1 VSGHN
6 DLFGRLG
13 DWNRAKLQAK
23 GLLHEIGY
31 ILFNPMS
38 KASVLFFAS
47 VIFASGAV
55 WGQSR
60 FEFWPGAV
68 YDPAVPTAQKVLGY
82 DFGERIAS
90 PADIVKYFRAL
101 AAAEPARV
109 KIFEYGKTWEGRE
122 LIYAAIGSEAN
133 LRRLAEIRA
142 GMQKLH
148 DPRKTSAAEAQKL
161 IQDLPSILWL
171 AYGVHGNEISS
182 PDAAM
187 VTAYHLLAAR
197 NDKMVAD
204 ILANTL
210 TIVNPLQNPD
220 GRNRFVHDFEVNAGL
235 EPDANPLAA
244 EHSEAWPGGRT
255 NHYYFDLN
263 RDWIGITQPETIGH
277 VKALEEWYPQ
287 VFIDLHEMGTDATYY
302 FTPEAD
308 PYNPYLTK
316 EQHDDLYWFG
326 KNNAKYFDL
335 FGFRY
340 FTREEY
346 DAFYPGYGASWP
358 FYLGGLAMTYENGS
372 TRGLVVRRA
381 DDTTVTF
388 RETVRRHFVTSVAS
402 CEVAA
407 TNRAKLLDMFYRY
420 QATALEEAGKR
431 STREYIL
438 ARRGDTSAVDKLA
451 QLLVLQGVEV
461 SRLKAPLTVD
471 GKQYPA
477 GSYIVP
483 LAQPEARLL
492 EDLLV
497 PQVSMD
503 DKFLTEEERRRK
515 LRQRSEIYDV
525 TAWSVPLQFNVE
537 CVASNTRT
545 ESGMEAV
552 KPGAAPAGKVE
563 GKASVAYLAPWGT
576 AASARL
582 LAGALRAGLR
592 VLSTDKK
599 FTQNGRVYPD
609 GTLIVM
615 VKDNPPNL
623 FETLQKLAA
632 GTGAEVA
639 ATDTSWVDDGPN
651 FGSGR
656 VVYMKPP
663 AIAIAWDRPTN
674 ATSAGETRFV
684 LERQFGYPMTAVRTQ
699 QLAGADLSKFQVIV
713 LPEAVGEGYAAVL
726 GANGARRLHDW
737 VQAGGTLIG
746 IGSALSYLG
755 SAGFLAISRENA
767 PGAPG
772 SGSGGGRGGRGAAAG
787 GEASAP
793 AEGRGG
799 AGAVAGQLF
808 ATESDMEKAT
818 QPDAQ
823 APWPAH
829 GFLAKAKVNPEHW
842 IAAGVPETVYTLVSG
857 SNIYTPLK
865 VNQGINAAY
874 FAAADQVMASGYSW
888 EEFRKQ
894 LAFKPLVV
902 VERAGRGNVIGFTAD
917 PNYRAS
923 LDGMN
928 LLFLNAIFRGAAH
941 AGVGGRGGRE
951 ER

>member
-1 VSGHN
+1 
-6 DLFGRLG
+6 
-13 DWNRAKLQAK
+13 
-23 GLLHEIGY
+23 
-31 ILFNPMS
+31 MS
-38 KASVLFFAS
+38 KVSVLFFAS
-47 VIFASGAV
+47 MIFGTGAV
-55 WGQSR
+55 RAQAR
-60 FEFWPGAV
+60 FEYWPGAV

-90 PADIVKYFRAL
+90 PADIVKYFHAL
-101 AAAEPARV
+101 AAAEPARI

-122 LIYAAIGSEAN
+122 LIYALIGSEAN
-133 LRRLAEIRA
+133 LKRLAEIRA

-148 DPRKTSAAEAQKL
+148 DPRKTSPAEAQKL
-161 IQDLPSILWL
+161 IENLPSILWL

-187 VTAYHLLAAR
+187 VTAYQLVAAR
-197 NDKMVAD
+197 NDKTVAA

-220 GRNRFVHDFEVNAGL
+220 GRNRFVHDFEVNLGL
-235 EPDANPLAA
+235 EPDPNPLAA

-277 VKALEEWYPQ
+277 VKALQEWYPQ

-388 RETVRRHFVTSVAS
+388 RETVRRHFVTSISS

-407 TNRAKLLDMFYRY
+407 ANRAKLLDMFYRY
-420 QATALEEAGKR
+420 QVTALEEAAKR

-451 QLLVLQGVEV
+451 QLLALQGVEV
-461 SRLKAPLTVD
+461 SRAAAPLSVD
-471 GKQYPA
+471 GKSYPA
-477 GSYIVP
+477 GSYVVG
-483 LAQPEARLL
+483 LAQPEARLV

-503 DKFLTEEERRRK
+503 DKFLSEEERRRK

-537 CVASNTRT
+537 CVASNAPIQ
-545 ESGMEAV
+545 GAMEAV
-552 KPGAAPAGKVE
+552 KPGVAPAGKVE
-563 GKASVAYLAPWGT
+563 AKASVAYLAPWGT

-599 FTQNGRVYPD
+599 FTLNGRVYPD

-615 VKDNPPNL
+615 VQDNPPNL
-623 FETLQKLAA
+623 FETLEKLAA
-632 GTGAEVA
+632 STGAEIVP
-639 ATDTSWVDDGPN
+639 TTPVGWTTGRTS
-651 FGSGR
+651 
-656 VVYMKPP
+656 
-663 AIAIAWDRPTN
+663 
-674 ATSAGETRFV
+674 
-684 LERQFGYPMTAVRTQ
+684 
-699 QLAGADLSKFQVIV
+699 
-713 LPEAVGEGYAAVL
+713 
-726 GANGARRLHDW
+726 
-737 VQAGGTLIG
+737 
-746 IGSALSYLG
+746 
-755 SAGFLAISRENA
+755 
-767 PGAPG
+767 
-772 SGSGGGRGGRGAAAG
+772 AAG
-787 GEASAP
+787 G
-793 AEGRGG
+793 
-799 AGAVAGQLF
+799 
-808 ATESDMEKAT
+808 
-818 QPDAQ
+818 
-823 APWPAH
+823 W
-829 GFLAKAKVNPEHW
+829 
-842 IAAGVPETVYTLVSG
+842 
-857 SNIYTPLK
+857 
-865 VNQGINAAY
+865 
-874 FAAADQVMASGYSW
+874 
-888 EEFRKQ
+888 
-894 LAFKPLVV
+894 
-902 VERAGRGNVIGFTAD
+902 FT
-917 PNYRAS
+917 
-923 LDGMN
+923 
-928 LLFLNAIFRGAAH
+928 
-941 AGVGGRGGRE
+941 
-951 ER
+951 

>member
-1 VSGHN
+1 MKKTC
-6 DLFGRLG
+6 F
-13 DWNRAKLQAK
+13 
-23 GLLHEIGY
+23 LL
-31 ILFNPMS
+31 
-38 KASVLFFAS
+38 FAS
-47 VIFASGAV
+47 LLFSSGAA

-90 PADIVKYFRAL
+90 HAAIVKYFAAL

-122 LIYAAIGSEAN
+122 LFYAVIGSEAN
-133 LRRLAEIRA
+133 LRHLPEIRA

-161 IQDLPSILWL
+161 IQGLPSIIWL

-220 GRNRFVHDFEVNAGL
+220 GRNRFLHDFEVNLGL

-255 NHYYFDLN
+255 NHYAFDLN

-277 VKALEEWYPQ
+277 VKALQEWYPQ
-287 VFIDLHEMGTDATYY
+287 VFIDLHEMGADATYY

-308 PYNPYLTK
+308 PYNPFLTK

-326 KNNAKYFDL
+326 KNDAKYFDR

-346 DAFYPGYGASWP
+346 DDFYPGYGASWP

-381 DDTTVTF
+381 DDTTITF

-407 TNRAKLLDMFYRY
+407 DNRAKLLDMFYRY
-420 QATALEEAGKR
+420 QATALQEAEAGG

-438 ARRGDTSAVDKLA
+438 PRRGDTSEVDKLA

-461 SRLKAPLTVD
+461 NRALAPFSLD
-471 GKQYPA
+471 GKPYPA
-477 GSYIVP
+477 GSYVIS
-483 LAQPEARLL
+483 LAQPEARLVK
-492 EDLLV
+492 DLLV

-503 DKFLTEEERRRK
+503 DKFLTAEERRRK

-525 TAWSVPLQFNVE
+525 TAWSLPLEFNVE
-537 CVASNTRT
+537 CVPSNART
-545 ESGMEAV
+545 ETGLELV
-552 KPGAAPAGKVE
+552 KPGAVPPGSVE
-563 GKASVAYLAPWGT
+563 GKASVAYLVPWGT

-615 VKDNPPNL
+615 VKDNPPSL
-623 FETLQKLAA
+623 LETLRKLAA
-632 GTGAEVA
+632 ATGAEVV
-639 ATDTSWVDDGPN
+639 ATDTSWVENGPN
-651 FGSGR
+651 FGSSR
-656 VVYMKPP
+656 VIYMKPP
-663 AIAIAWDRPTN
+663 AVAIAWDRPTN

-684 LERQFGYPMTAVRTQ
+684 LERQFGYPMTAVRSQ
-699 QLAGADLSKFQVIV
+699 QLATADLSRFQVIV
-713 LPEAVGEGYAAVL
+713 LPEAAAEGYAGVL

-737 VQAGGTLIG
+737 VENGGTLIG

-755 SAGFLAISRENA
+755 GNGFLAISRENA
-767 PGAPG
+767 PAPAGTANAGA
-772 SGSGGGRGGRGAAAG
+772 GRGGRGAVTAA
-787 GEASAP
+787 EASPQA
-793 AEGRGG
+793 AGRGG
-799 AGAVAGQLF
+799 APTVPGQLF
-808 ATESDMEKAT
+808 ATENEMEKAT

-829 GFLAKAKVNPEHW
+829 GFLARAKVDPDHW

-857 SNIYTPLK
+857 SSIYTPLK
-865 VNQGINAAY
+865 VNQGVNAAY
-874 FAAADQVMASGYSW
+874 FAAADRVMASGYSW

-902 VERAGRGNVIGFTAD
+902 VQRSGRGNVIGFTAD

-928 LLFLNAIFRGAAH
+928 LLFLNAIFRGVAH
-941 AGVGGRGGRE
+941 AGGGGRGGRE

>member
-1 VSGHN
+1 MN
-6 DLFGRLG
+6 KACFLLF
-13 DWNRAKLQAK
+13 A
-23 GLLHEIGY
+23 
-31 ILFNPMS
+31 
-38 KASVLFFAS
+38 
-47 VIFASGAV
+47 GALV
-55 WGQSR
+55 GSSAG

-82 DFGERIAS
+82 DFGERISS
-90 PADIVKYFRAL
+90 PADIAKYFHAL
-101 AAAEPARV
+101 AAAEPARL

-142 GMQKLH
+142 GMAKLH

-161 IQDLPSILWL
+161 MESLPSILWL

-187 VTAYHLLAAR
+187 ATAYHLLAAR
-197 NDKMVAD
+197 NDKLAAD
-204 ILANTL
+204 VLANTL
-210 TIVNPLQNPD
+210 TIINPLQNPD
-220 GRNRFVHDFEVNAGL
+220 GRNRFVHDFEINLGL
-235 EPDANPLAA
+235 EPDPNPLAA
-244 EHSEAWPGGRT
+244 EHSEAWPSGRT
-255 NHYYFDLN
+255 NHYSFDLN

-277 VKALEEWYPQ
+277 VKALQEWYPQ

-358 FYLGGLAMTYENGS
+358 FHLGGLAMTYENGS

-381 DDTTVTF
+381 DDTTITF

-407 TNRAKLLDMFYRY
+407 HNRRQLLDMLYRY
-420 QATALEEAGKR
+420 QVSALEEAAKR
-431 STREYIL
+431 PVREYIL
-438 ARRGDTSAVDKLA
+438 PRRGDTSAVDKLA
-451 QLLVLQGVEV
+451 QLLALQGVEV
-461 SRLKAPLTVD
+461 DRSAAEFSVE
-471 GKQYPA
+471 GKPYPA
-477 GSYIVP
+477 GSYVVR
-483 LAQPEARLL
+483 LAQPEARLV
-492 EDLLV
+492 EDLLA

-503 DKFLTEEERRRK
+503 DKFLSEEERRRK

-525 TAWSVPLQFNVE
+525 TAWSLPLQFNVE

-545 ESGMEAV
+545 ESGLERV
-552 KPGAAPAGKVE
+552 LPGAVPAGHVE
-563 GKASVAYLAPWGT
+563 GKASVAYLVPWGT

-582 LAGALRAGLR
+582 LAGALRDGLR

-609 GTLIVM
+609 GTLIAM
-615 VKDNPPNL
+615 VKDNPPEL
-623 FETLQKLAA
+623 HETLRKLAA
-632 GTGAEVA
+632 ETGAEVV

-651 FGSGR
+651 FGSSR

-674 ATSAGETRFV
+674 AASAGETRFV
-684 LERQFGYPMTAVRTQ
+684 LERQFGYPTTVVRTQ
-699 QLAGADLSKFQVIV
+699 QLAGADLSRFQAIV
-713 LPEAVGEGYAAVL
+713 LPEAAGEGYAAVL

-737 VQAGGTLIG
+737 VEGGGTLIA
-746 IGSALSYLG
+746 IGSAVSYLG
-755 SAGFLAISRENA
+755 GNGFLAISQENA
-767 PGAPG
+767 PAPPAA
-772 SGSGGGRGGRGAAAG
+772 STSAGRGGRGAADAT
-787 GEASAP
+787 AP
-793 AEGRGG
+793 AEARGG
-799 AGAVAGQLF
+799 VAAVPGQLF
-808 ATESDMEKAT
+808 ATESDMEKAA

-829 GFLAKAKVNPEHW
+829 GFLAKAKVNPDHW
-842 IAAGVPETVYTLVSG
+842 IAAGVPGTVYALVSG
-857 SNIYTPLK
+857 SGIYTPIK
-865 VNQGINAAY
+865 VNQGVNAAY

-902 VERAGRGNVIGFTAD
+902 VQRAGRGNVIGFTAD

-923 LDGMN
+923 LDGLN

-941 AGVGGRGGRE
+941 AGGSGRGGRE

>member
-1 VSGHN
+1 MKKACFLFFTSM
-6 DLFGRLG
+6 LFG
-13 DWNRAKLQAK
+13 
-23 GLLHEIGY
+23 
-31 ILFNPMS
+31 
-38 KASVLFFAS
+38 
-47 VIFASGAV
+47 SGAA

-68 YDPAVPTAQKVLGY
+68 YDPGVPTAQKVLGY

-90 PADIVKYFRAL
+90 HADIVKYFTAL

-109 KIFEYGKTWEGRE
+109 RIFEYGKTWEGRE
-122 LIYAAIGSEAN
+122 LIYAVIGSEAN
-133 LRRLAEIRA
+133 LRRLPQIRA
-142 GMQKLH
+142 AMQKLH

-210 TIVNPLQNPD
+210 TIVDPLQNPD
-220 GRNRFVHDFEVNAGL
+220 GRNRFVHNFEVNLGL

-244 EHSEAWPGGRT
+244 EHSEAWPGART
-255 NHYYFDLN
+255 NHYSFDLN
-263 RDWIGITQPETIGH
+263 RDWVGFTQPETIGH
-277 VKALEEWYPQ
+277 VKVLQEWYPQ

-308 PYNPYLTK
+308 PYNPFLTK

-372 TRGLVVRRA
+372 TRGLVVRRG
-381 DDTTVTF
+381 DDTTITF

-407 TNRAKLLDMFYRY
+407 NNRQKLLDMFYRY
-420 QATALEEAGKR
+420 QATALKQAEAGG

-438 ARRGDTSAVDKLA
+438 PRRGDTSAVDKLV

-461 SRLKAPLTVD
+461 DRPVAPFSAD
-471 GKQYPA
+471 GKGYPA

-483 LAQPEARLL
+483 LAQPEARLV
-492 EDLLV
+492 EDLLA

-537 CVASNTRT
+537 CIASNTHT
-545 ESGMEAV
+545 EGRVELV
-552 KPGAAPAGKVE
+552 KLGAAPAGYVE
-563 GKASVAYLAPWGT
+563 GKASVAYLVPWGT

-592 VLSTDKK
+592 VFSTDKK

-623 FETLQKLAA
+623 LETLRKLAT
-632 GTGAEVA
+632 GTGAEVV

-651 FGSGR
+651 FGSER

-684 LERQFGYPMTAVRTQ
+684 LERQFGYPTTVIRTQ
-699 QLAGADLSKFQVIV
+699 QLATADLSRFQVII
-713 LPEAVGEGYAAVL
+713 LPEAGGEGYADVL
-726 GANGARRLHDW
+726 GGGAARRLRDW
-737 VQAGGTLIG
+737 VQGGGTLIG
-746 IGSALSYLG
+746 IGSVLSYLG
-755 SAGFLAISRENA
+755 SNGFLAISRENA
-767 PGAPG
+767 PAPAAPANAGA
-772 SGSGGGRGGRGAAAG
+772 GRGGRGGVAAG
-787 GEASAP
+787 GEASTQ

-799 AGAVAGQLF
+799 SGAVPGQLF
-808 ATESDMEKAT
+808 ATENDMEKAT
-818 QPDAQ
+818 QPDTQ

-829 GFLAKAKVNPEHW
+829 GFLARAKVNPDHW
-842 IAAGVPETVYTLVSG
+842 ITAGVPETVYTLVSG
-857 SNIYTPLK
+857 SSIYTPEK
-865 VNQGINAAY
+865 ANRGVNAVY

-902 VERAGRGNVIGFTAD
+902 VERSGRGNVIGFTAN
-917 PNYRAS
+917 PNYRAT

-928 LLFLNAIFRGAAH
+928 LLFLNAIFRGTAH
-941 AGVGGRGGRE
+941 AGGGGRGGRE